1 MTDVSDV
8 TDRLL
13 DYAFDQL
20 DAPGRAEAEAAL
32 LADPA
37 SAALLARLRK
47 ALRPLEDARAEVP
60 LPPPGLAA
68 ATLAYV
74 AQETVRQRESFR
86 ASEEARRPQ
95 LAAPREWWLL
105 DRRRIDVAVAAGLGF
120 VAFGLLLGGV
130 GKLRERS
137 QVAACQERLRSL
149 HFALD
154 GYSDTHG
161 GRYPEVGTA
170 SVPRAGD
177 FAAELVRAGQY
188 DAAAAATCPADAA
201 EANPYAYTLG
211 FHPTPSAPVTGIR
224 RAGFASES
232 GDFTPLA
239 ADLPTAAASPVGGP
253 VSPHGRGQNVL
264 FLGGAV
270 RFATVPT
277 VGVNGD
283 DIYRNDAGVVRA
295 GLRSDD
301 ATLGRATDTP

>member
-1 MTDVSDV
+1 MPDV

-13 DYAFDQL
+13 DYAFDRL

-32 LADPA
+32 LADPEA
-37 SAALLARLRK
+37 AALLPRLRL
-47 ALRPLEDARAEVP
+47 ALRPLEAARAVP
-60 LPPPGLAA
+60 PVPPPGLVA
-68 ATLAYV
+68 ATLAFV
-74 AQETVRQRESFR
+74 AQETVRHREEFR
-86 ASEEARRPQ
+86 DSEAARRPRP
-95 LAAPREWWLL
+95 APPREWWLL
-105 DRRRIDVAVAAGLGF
+105 DRRRVDVAVAAALGF

-137 QVAACQERLRSL
+137 ALLACQDRLRTL
-149 HFALD
+149 HVALD
-154 GYSDTHG
+154 GYSDAHG

-170 SVPRAGD
+170 AVPRAGD
-177 FAAELVRAGQY
+177 FAAELARGGQY
-188 DAAAAATCPADAA
+188 DAARAAGCPSDSA
-201 EANPYAYTLG
+201 EPASYAYTLG
-211 FHPTPSAPVTGIR
+211 YHPTPFAPVTGVR

-232 GDFTPLA
+232 GDFTPLV
-239 ADLPTAAASPVGGP
+239 ADLPTAASSPVRGP
-253 VSPHGRGQNVL
+253 VSPHARGQNVL

-277 VGVNGD
+277 VGVRGD